1 MKWAVLFL
9 TINQVKKTPSST
21 KQCPVNHDH
30 CQEVQ
35 QRCRDEVMD
44 VLGEEKAAVADMPR
58 MPYVLAT
65 IAEVG
70 FCKIKYMTCYVENT
84 SCSDL
89 LYI

>member
-1 MKWAVLFL
+1 
-9 TINQVKKTPSST
+9 
-21 KQCPVNHDH
+21 
-30 CQEVQ
+30 
-35 QRCRDEVMD
+35 MD

-70 FCKIKYMTCYVENT
+70 FCNKIKYMACYVENT

>member
-1 MKWAVLFL
+1 MGRSLL
-9 TINQVKKTPSST
+9 NNQPGEKKTSSSA

-30 CQEVQ
+30 WQEVQ

-70 FCKIKYMTCYVENT
+70 YMTC
-84 SCSDL
+84 
-89 LYI
+89 

>member
-1 MKWAVLFL
+1 MGRSLL
-9 TINQVKKTPSST
+9 NNQPGEKTSSST

-30 CQEVQ
+30 WQEVQ

-70 FCKIKYMTCYVENT
+70 FCNKIKYMTRYVENT

-89 LYI
+89 L

>member
-1 MKWAVLFL
+1 MGRSLL
-9 TINQVKKTPSST
+9 NNQPGAKKRSSST

-30 CQEVQ
+30 WQEVQ

-70 FCKIKYMTCYVENT
+70 F
-84 SCSDL
+84 
-89 LYI
+89 